1 MKKIGCA
8 ALLSL
13 QFFISGCIE
22 KSDSTIPAWVTENT
36 DGEWH
41 VGESGKFDRRKF
53 NSNSYVYMGVQS
65 QEKHVFLFA
74 WCDERR
80 KFHSELHLFNASI
93 STNPTFLKDARS
105 WAHASDANVYLG
117 KNSATTFLLIRSLD
131 DISIFNLIDTE
142 QQYLKAKY
150 SFLKIKFSDQSSL
163 AISFDKAYN
172 LLGESCS
179 PQRP

>member
-8 ALLSL
+8 ALLYL
-13 QFFISGCIE
+13 QFFFSGCIE
-22 KSDSTIPAWVTENT
+22 KSEHTIPAWVIENS

-41 VGESGKFDRRKF
+41 SGKSGKFNNRKF
-53 NSNSYVYMGVQS
+53 NTNSYAYMGVQS

-93 STNPTFLKDARS
+93 STIPTFLKDTRS
-105 WAHASDANVYLG
+105 WAHASDANVYFG
-117 KNSATTFLLIRSLD
+117 KNSATTFLIIRALD

-142 QQYLKAKY
+142 QQYLRAKD

-163 AISFDKAYN
+163 ALSFDKAYN
-172 LLGESCS
+172 LLEESCS
-179 PQRP
+179 PPRP